1 MNPTI
6 ALILQR
12 NSADIEAIVTKV
24 GIPTLLSLLPNFMN
38 ILTTVQAPTPAAT
51 SQQFLR
57 LWPQSHRLGDTK
69 RVRQFCLIGGFH
81 V

>member
-12 NSADIEAIVTKV
+12 NSADIEAIVTKI

-38 ILTTVQAPTPAAT
+38 ILATVQAPSPSTI
-51 SQQFLR
+51 
-57 LWPQSHRLGDTK
+57 PQGVAPKT
-69 RVRQFCLIGGFH
+69 QTW
-81 V
+81 

>member
-51 SQQFLR
+51 SATIPPAVAPK
-57 LWPQSHRLGDTK
+57 PQTW
-69 RVRQFCLIGGFH
+69 
-81 V
+81 

>member
-6 ALILQR
+6 ALVLQR

-38 ILTTVQAPTPAAT
+38 ILTTVQAPAPAAAPKVLST
-51 SQQFLR
+51 EAKPAT
-57 LWPQSHRLGDTK
+57 W
-69 RVRQFCLIGGFH
+69 
-81 V
+81 